1 LRGTKEFYLTSF
13 LIYCF
18 PYLPCPLHGRVNTKY
33 KRMMKKSIPKENF
46 QPFEKIDDKINGF
59 FTLVDISKTMPM

>member
-1 LRGTKEFYLTSF
+1 LRGIKEFYLTSF

-46 QPFEKIDDKINGF
+46 QPFENFDDKINVF